1 MNNEVGL
8 VGGEIIEKYK
18 SSGYSLDK
26 ILELF
31 DKGELNFNQYTRFKK
46 SLEYLINREKICN
59 IKVSNFILKNYKD
72 YKLFNTQNHP
82 NGILGSY
89 VAKKICELLNVEF
102 TDLNIFS
109 QSNISIL
116 DLKYDIPDSIYSK
129 RELSLKY
136 TINDNTEYYKQL
148 IIKVYHD
155 TSIIKYKY
163 AIG

>member
-1 MNNEVGL
+1 MDFQYICFAPDSFEYPQCFVLNNL
-8 VGGEIIEKYK
+8 IFFLC
-18 SSGYSLDK
+18 SLMV
-26 ILELF
+26 
-31 DKGELNFNQYTRFKK
+31 
-46 SLEYLINREKICN
+46 INREKICN